1 MDQTSLKK
9 KLEFIESYKA
19 ASNAATGSK
28 YDSNANVTQ
37 KNIATLQ
44 CELGK
49 KDIIEVRRAIM
60 RNYLTNLY
68 GEEVAKQYF
77 ADLGHHIIYQND
89 ETTIFPYTYSAKE
102 VVNVK
107 YNGQLLLVSMDQ
119 LYALVD
125 MEEVLLDEKQE
136 VYGKF
141 PQDLQ
146 ILDKDGWTT
155 VRRLIRKKRHRDLVR
170 VKTAFGEDLIVT
182 DNHPLIVSDNI
193 DDTIEA
199 KDGAELN
206 GKQFK
211 LDRPLEW
218 NVHQTLDLTAIC
230 DGHIFTRFDTHFTS
244 QTKKYGRYYLSPN
257 SVDLTEELGYLVGF
271 FIGDGNYVA
280 SDEEN
285 IQITQKDRDV
295 LEKLANIA
303 IKYFN
308 APCVIRG
315 EDGENKYNLH
325 IYSFAFAALLR
336 KYFKIGSYAQNKTLP
351 VNILETNREFARGV
365 VWGLVD
371 SDGTTKDGTMTIR
384 LSSRAGTNQLFW
396 VLKEL
401 GYTVGC
407 VMQEAPVGF
416 QEQVQKGYKQNYTL
430 WGVSATVRD
439 ESLLSPLSFKAK
451 DVKVNKHTLKYK
463 NGWVNITDVRT
474 VKEGLFLNEINE
486 YIYDITTDSHS
497 FICNNLWVHN
507 CAAISIYPF
516 LLDGLKILGGS
527 SGAPSHA
534 NSFIGGLINLVF
546 MGASQFAGALAI
558 PEFFCAFDH
567 YLRVDYGNDY
577 VKRWD
582 ETMESWGNRRSTL
595 KDKIYDW
602 FQQFV
607 YSINQPAGARN
618 YQSPFINIAY
628 FDEYYF
634 RNVFHDY
641 IFPDGDEPCWE
652 TTKELQK
659 LFMSWFND
667 ERTRAV
673 LTFPVETANLLV
685 TNYQYADDETADFMA
700 EMWSKGHSFFMYQS
714 DSVDALA
721 SCCFSGDQLAR
732 VKIDGVEL
740 DLSFADLYAKYGDS
754 VLDVYHLGDWKKGR
768 TIKLPPRPIYRIRL
782 DNDAVLLASDNHIH
796 VLKDREVA
804 TTDLVV
810 GDTLRCYEHG
820 ETVYSSI
827 LSVEQ
832 IPYHGSSIYCFA
844 MEDQAEPYFTLSNG
858 VVTHNC
864 RLRNEIQENVF
875 SYTLGA
881 GGVKTGSKCV
891 ITLNL
896 NRITQDWYN
905 QAGPD
910 ERMSGISEY
919 ITSIITRVHKYLNG
933 WNAKL
938 WDDFEAGLLPMY
950 THGFI
955 DLDKQYLTCG
965 VNGFVEAAEFL
976 ATKDDC
982 KYKGMR
988 VAPDN
993 VAYKALAADI
1003 LGTIKRANR
1012 DARTEH
1018 AMFNQECVPGENLA
1032 GKFYNWDKADGYVVP
1047 QGRVLYNSYFYRVED
1062 PTVDPVSKF
1071 FYQGTGFATECD
1083 GGVAL
1088 HNNLSEHLT
1097 KAQYRK
1103 LMDVAVQAG
1112 CNYWTFNIPN
1122 TICNDCEHIDK
1133 RMLTVCPKC
1142 GSTNLDYATRI
1153 IGYLKR
1159 VSNFSELR
1167 QAEEKMRY
1175 YGDASSVKL
1184 VDSETEER

>member
-1 MDQTSLKK
+1 MDPKDLQQ
-9 KLEFIESYKA
+9 KLEFIESYKR
-19 ASNAATGSK
+19 ASNAASGSK

-68 GEEVAKQYF
+68 GEDVAKQYF
-77 ADLGHHIIYQND
+77 ADLRHHTIYQND

-125 MEEVLLDEKQE
+125 MEEVLLDEEQE

-146 ILDKDGWTT
+146 ILDRDGWTT

-170 VKTAFGEDLIVT
+170 VKTAFDDDLIVT
-182 DNHPLIVSDNI
+182 DNHPLIVSDDI
-193 DDTIEA
+193 DNTIEA
-199 KDGAELN
+199 KDGAELR

-211 LDRPLEW
+211 LGRPLEW
-218 NVHQTLDLTAIC
+218 NIHSTICVEEHGEAKNIALT
-230 DGHIFTRFDTHFTS
+230 F
-244 QTKKYGRYYLSPN
+244 
-257 SVDLTEELGYLVGF
+257 ELGYFVGL
-271 FIGDGNYVA
+271 FIGNGNFLG
-280 SDEEN
+280 SDEEGVR
-285 IQITQKDRDV
+285 ITHKNRSV
-295 LEKLANIA
+295 LERLSDIA
-303 IKYFN
+303 SRHMTISSVVLSEKVDSRFEL
-308 APCVIRG
+308 R
-315 EDGENKYNLH
+315 
-325 IYSFAFAALLR
+325 IYSPILAALL
-336 KYFKIGSYAQNKTLP
+336 KAQCKALGKTVP
-351 VNILETNREFARGV
+351 VNILETNEEFASGV
-365 VWGLVD
+365 VYGVVD
-371 SDGTTKDGTMTIR
+371 SDAF
-384 LSSRAGTNQLFW
+384 LSGGPWKRTCSNQLKW
-396 VLKEL
+396 LSQEL
-401 GYTVGC
+401 NLSDRVEGWIGITEVGKI
-407 VMQEAPVGF
+407 E
-416 QEQVQKGYKQNYTL
+416 
-430 WGVSATVRD
+430 D
-439 ESLLSPLSFKAK
+439 EFS
-451 DVKVNKHTLKYK
+451 
-463 NGWVNITDVRT
+463 
-474 VKEGLFLNEINE
+474 LNELNK

-497 FICNNLWVHN
+497 FVCNSLWVHN

-527 SGAPSHA
+527 SGAPNHA

-641 IFPDGDEPCWE
+641 VFPDGDEPCWE

-659 LFMSWFND
+659 LFMNWFND
-667 ERTRAV
+667 ERTHAV

-721 SCCFSGDQLAR
+721 SCCFSGDQFAK
-732 VKIDGVEL
+732 VKIDGTEF
-740 DLSFADLYAKYGDS
+740 DLPFADLYARYGDS
-754 VLDVYHLGDWKKGR
+754 VLDVYYLGGWKKGR
-768 TIKLPPRPIYRIRL
+768 TIKLPPRPIYRIEL
-782 DNDAVLLASDNHIH
+782 DNDAILLASDNHIH
-796 VLKDREVA
+796 VLKDREIA

-810 GDTLRCYEHG
+810 GDKLRCYDHG
-820 ETVYSSI
+820 ETVYSSV

-864 RLRNEIQENVF
+864 RLRNEIQDNVF

-896 NRITQDWYN
+896 NRIIQDWYN
-905 QAGPD
+905 QASPD
-910 ERMSGISEY
+910 ERMGGISEH
-919 ITSIITRVHKYLNG
+919 IAGIITRVHKYLNG

-950 THGFI
+950 TQGFI

-982 KYKGMR
+982 KYGGVR
-988 VAPDN
+988 ISPDN
-993 VAYKALAADI
+993 AAYKALSADI
-1003 LGTIKRANR
+1003 LGTIKRINR
-1012 DARTEH
+1012 EARSEH
-1018 AMFNQECVPGENLA
+1018 TMFNLECVPGENLG
-1032 GKFYNWDKADGYVVP
+1032 GKFYNWDKRDGYMVP
-1047 QGRVLYNSYFYRVED
+1047 KDRVLYNSYFYKVED
-1062 PTVDPVSKF
+1062 ETVDPVSKF
-1071 FYQGTGFATECD
+1071 FYQGDGFATECD

-1088 HNNLSEHLT
+1088 HNNLSEHLS
-1097 KAQYRK
+1097 KEQYRK
-1103 LMDVAVQAG
+1103 LMDVAVRAG
-1112 CNYWTFNIPN
+1112 CNYWTYNIPN
-1122 TICNDCEHIDK
+1122 TICNECGNIDK
-1133 RMLTVCPKC
+1133 RMLHACPKC

-1159 VSNFSELR
+1159 ISNFSELR
-1167 QAEEKMRY
+1167 QAEAAMRSY
-1175 YGDASSVKL
+1175 QSESDVEEGLSASC
-1184 VDSETEER
+1184 